1 LHRNAYNA
9 ALAGHRAVTI
19 VDVRTSIV
27 DHRIDS
33 LRMRFLQNIS
43 KVANTLLLTDVQRVK
58 LDRSISSIFCQDA
71 SLLERFV
78 GVQCLD
84 GLGATGRRAGGQV
97 DGKRS

>member
-19 VDVRTSIV
+19 VDVRTSII

-43 KVANTLLLTDVQRVK
+43 EVPYTLLLTDVERVE
-58 LDRSISSIFCQDA
+58 LDRGMSSIFCQDA
-71 SLLERFV
+71 SLLKRFV

-84 GLGATGRRAGGQV
+84 GLGAAGRRAGGQV
-97 DGKRS
+97 DGKGS